1 MASTKKVNS
10 VLIVIILL
18 IGALAGMITYYNYE
32 LDSKNSII
40 ISLQSRISNQSDEIA
55 NLTSQIS
62 NLNNRLSEITNLTA
76 PRAEITQIIENKGT
90 GQAVVGVATEIVFY
104 VNVTNTGLQDING
117 STIIVQNIG
126 TNTLPQGKYSGAGP
140 VPLLSP
146 NGTTRTFVV
155 VVMGISQFEEASSLA
170 YFLVLN
176 FNGTVLDQKTYY
188 SISR

>member
-1 MASTKKVNS
+1 MASTKKVKS
-10 VLIVIILL
+10 ALIVIILL
-18 IGALAGMITYYNYE
+18 IGALAGMITYYNYA

-40 ISLQSRISNQSDEIA
+40 VSLQSRISNQSNDIA
-55 NLTSQIS
+55 NLTSQIL
-62 NLNNRLSEITNLTA
+62 NLNNQLSEITNLTA
-76 PRAEITQIIENKGT
+76 SRAEITQIIENKGT

-117 STIIVQNIG
+117 STITVQNIG
-126 TNTLPQGKYSGAGP
+126 TNILPQGKYSGVTP

-146 NGTTRTFVV
+146 NETTRTFVV

-170 YFLVLN
+170 YSLILN
-176 FNGTVLDQKTYY
+176 FNGTILDQKTYY